1 MNKYCVLV
9 HLAMKHSSVP
19 SSSNKLCST
28 ASSLI
33 SYIIVSTIQ
42 LKNTYSIED
51 KFSKTHKTCEATATW
66 HFTNF
71 VLYCIVTLD
80 QVQNVKTSVL
90 FYILWRW
97 YITTHTGRRLV
108 CLRFCTREPLWTPC
122 SQQSHPDNR
131 SMTNNAIKNSF
142 NPSKL
147 KYVNF

>member
-42 LKNTYSIED
+42 LKNTYRIED

-71 VLYCIVTLD
+71 VLYCIELI
-80 QVQNVKTSVL
+80 KTIS
-90 FYILWRW
+90 
-97 YITTHTGRRLV
+97 
-108 CLRFCTREPLWTPC
+108 C
-122 SQQSHPDNR
+122 
-131 SMTNNAIKNSF
+131 
-142 NPSKL
+142 
-147 KYVNF
+147 